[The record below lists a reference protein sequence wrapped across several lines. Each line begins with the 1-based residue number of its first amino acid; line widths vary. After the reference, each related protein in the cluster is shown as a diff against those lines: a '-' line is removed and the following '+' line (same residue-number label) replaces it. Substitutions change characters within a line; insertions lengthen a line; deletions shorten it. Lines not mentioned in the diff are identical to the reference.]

1 MSLRLRLLIAL
12 CPLFVAALVA
22 ADAGTYIALRSFLLS
37 RVDSQLST
45 GHMGVEQALDR
56 TAGLDSGDSG
66 GQGGRGPG
74 GPPGPILLPRGTYGE
89 LRSPS
94 GQVLARYPDGTDD
107 SGARPVLPGPLTAA
121 SPGLFTVPGS
131 GGVGHYRVYD
141 ETTPA
146 GNLLMVAVPL
156 DDVDST
162 LSQLLVLE
170 LAIAGGVTLVVVL
183 ATALLVRRGLRPLE
197 RIGST
202 ARSIVLSD
210 LSQRVT
216 PATERTEVGRL
227 GLALNT
233 MLGQLEEAFK
243 EREANE
249 QRLRHFVSDAS
260 HELRT
265 PLTSM
270 RGYAELLR
278 RNPDMDP
285 EDMTLAMRRIDEET
299 QRMGILVDDL
309 LLLARLDQG
318 RPLESRPVDM
328 EALVAD
334 ACADARAADGSRAI
348 TTRVTAPLVVSG
360 DQLRLRQVLSNLLRN
375 ALVHSP
381 SGTPIEVGL
390 RRDDGH
396 AVLEVIDHGPGIAPA
411 HAERVFERF
420 YRADA
425 GRSGDQGGSGLGL
438 SIAAAV
444 VQAHGGRISVD
455 GTPGGGATFRIR
467 LPLRDARPGPAPGA
481 TRRPATDQGVR

>member
-1 MSLRLRLLIAL
+1 MSLRRRLLITL
-12 CPLFVAALVA
+12 CPLFVAALVL
-22 ADAGTYIALRSFLLS
+22 ADAGTYVALRSFMLS
-37 RVDSQLST
+37 RVDRQLRD
-45 GHMGVEQALDR
+45 GHVGIELALAAR
-56 TAGLDSGDSG
+56 ANLIGS
-66 GQGGRGPG
+66 GPG
-74 GPPGPILLPRGTYGE
+74 GPGPDRPGGPVSLPSGTYAE

-94 GQVLARYPDGTDD
+94 GEVLASYSVGPAD
-107 SGARPVLPGPLTAA
+107 SGGRPVLPATLT
-121 SPGLFTVPGS
+121 PGTSLLFTAPGS
-131 GGVGHYRVYD
+131 GGAGSYRVYV
-141 ETTPA
+141 ETASGPA
-146 GNLLMVAVPL
+146 AGDLLMVAVPL
-156 DDVDST
+156 DDVQST
-162 LSQLLVLE
+162 LQQLLVLE
-170 LAIAGGVTLVVVL
+170 LAIAGGVTLLVVL
-183 ATALLVRRGLRPLE
+183 ATTLLVRRGLRPLE

-227 GLALNT
+227 GLALNS
-233 MLGQLEEAFK
+233 MLGQLEEAFT

-278 RNPDMDP
+278 RNPEMSA

-318 RPLESRPVDM
+318 RPLESRPVDL

-334 ACADARAADGSRAI
+334 ACADARAADGDRAI
-348 TTRVTAPLVVSG
+348 GTRVTAPLVVAG
-360 DQLRLRQVLSNLLRN
+360 DQMRLRQVLSNLLRN
-375 ALVHSP
+375 ALVHTP
-381 SGTPIEVGL
+381 PGTSVEVGL
-390 RRDDGH
+390 RRDGGS
-396 AVLEVIDHGPGIAPA
+396 AVLEVIDHGRGIAPE
-411 HAERVFERF
+411 HAGRIFERF

-425 GRSGDQGGSGLGL
+425 ARSGDQGGSGLGL

-444 VQAHGGRISVD
+444 VQAHGGRIAVD
-455 GTPGGGATFRIR
+455 RTPGGGATFRIL
-467 LPLRDARPGPAPGA
+467 LPLPDG
-481 TRRPATDQGVR
+481 QGVR

>member
-1 MSLRLRLLIAL
+1 MSLRLRLLITL
-12 CPLFVAALVA
+12 CPLFVAALVL
-22 ADAGTYIALRSFLLS
+22 ADAGTYVALRSFLLS
-37 RVDSQLST
+37 RVDGQLRD
-45 GHMGVEQALDR
+45 GHVGVEHALEAR
-56 TAGLDSGDSG
+56 ANLRGSAP
-66 GQGGRGPG
+66 GGRGPDDPG
-74 GPPGPILLPRGTYGE
+74 GPVSLPSGTHAE
-89 LRSPS
+89 LRGPS
-94 GQVLARYPDGTDD
+94 GEVLATYSVGPEDG
-107 SGARPVLPGPLTAA
+107 GGRPVLPATLTPGP
-121 SPGLFTVPGS
+121 PRLFTAPGS
-131 GGVGHYRVYD
+131 GGAGSYRVYV
-141 ETTPA
+141 ETASGPA
-146 GNLLMVAVPL
+146 AGDLLMVAEPL
-156 DDVDST
+156 DDVQST
-162 LSQLLVLE
+162 LQQLLVLE

-227 GLALNT
+227 GLALNS
-233 MLGQLEEAFK
+233 MLGQLEEAYT

-278 RNPDMDP
+278 RTPEMSA

-318 RPLESRPVDM
+318 RPLESRPVDL

-334 ACADARAADGSRAI
+334 ACADARAADGGRAI
-348 TTRVTAPLVVSG
+348 GTRVTAPLVVAG
-360 DQLRLRQVLSNLLRN
+360 DQMRLRQVLSNLLRN
-375 ALVHSP
+375 ALVHTP
-381 SGTPIEVGL
+381 PGTSVEVGL
-390 RRDDGH
+390 RRDGGS
-396 AVLEVIDHGPGIAPA
+396 AVLEVIDHGRGIAP
-411 HAERVFERF
+411 ENTGRIFERF

-425 GRSGDQGGSGLGL
+425 ARSGDQGGSGLGL

-444 VQAHGGRISVD
+444 VQAHGGRIAVD
-455 GTPGGGATFRIR
+455 RTPGGGATFRIL
-467 LPLRDARPGPAPGA
+467 LPLRDG
-481 TRRPATDQGVR
+481 QGVR